1 MTLTCPKCLAEISA
15 DSISVVR
22 LVARCSQCNTAFS
35 YADRFDPVQQRKL
48 DNSSLSRVKVNN
60 LAGALTIRWRWLYW
74 DLFLLLV
81 MFTVLWNGISF
92 SVFVALLIDRN
103 QNGDVS
109 SAFWFLLLP
118 HFWGGLILIYRVFAG
133 YLNSTTVTVKN
144 GLLTIQHDPLPW
156 MGNKRLKTAAI
167 RQLYVK
173 KYKIVSRHRGL
184 WKGNYDLYA
193 IIKKEGHIKLLT
205 GLESAE
211 HALLVRQM
219 IEEYLGIEDNVLV
232 QEEYGR

>member
-1 MTLTCPKCLAEISA
+1 MALTCPKCGAEISA
-15 DSISVVR
+15 DNISAVR

-35 YADRFDPVQQRKL
+35 FADKFDPVQQRKL
-48 DNSSLSRVKVNN
+48 DSSRPSRVKVNN
-60 LAGALTIRWRWLYW
+60 LAGALTIRWRWLSW

-81 MFTVLWNGISF
+81 ILTIVWNGIFF
-92 SVFVALLIDRN
+92 SVFAALLIERI
-103 QNGDVS
+103 QKGDVS

-133 YLNSTTVTVKN
+133 YFNSTTVTVKN
-144 GLLTIQHDPLPW
+144 GLLTIRHDPLPW
-156 MGNKRLKTAAI
+156 TGNKRLETAGI

-173 KYKIVSRHRGL
+173 KYKRVSRHRGR

-193 IIKKEGHIKLLT
+193 IIEKAGHTRLLT

-219 IEEYLGIEDNVLV
+219 IEACLGIEDNGPVRG
-232 QEEYGR
+232 EYSR